1 MARHARRAEPAAAPP
16 APRAPGYA
24 RGRTVVLAT
33 VFLTG
38 AGVLVLEIAGSR
50 VVAPLYGSG
59 LYSWSA
65 LISVTLAALS
75 LGYWAGGR
83 AADRRPD
90 PALFHGGILGAG
102 LLVLAIPSVAGFVLP
117 LTEPLDPR
125 LGVLL
130 AATLLFFPAL
140 AVLGGVTPFA
150 IRLTRPAEG
159 SVGEASGLVFA
170 VSTIGSLLAALATGF
185 VLIPNLGVRSILA
198 LTGASLV
205 LTAAAGFLA
214 SGRGGRAAAVALLAG
229 LGLVAGRGPGSS
241 KAPGAP
247 RILARIPSFFGYL
260 RVVETRV
267 FRLLT
272 VDGIGQNYVRLVPGM
287 KSSAYIDF
295 IGALPR
301 LRDSSPPHPSTL
313 LIGLGAGE
321 LVRHLQAS
329 GANLTVVEIDPRVEQ
344 AARRWFGLDLPR
356 DRIHIEDGR
365 AFLERDTATYDLV
378 VMDAFLGE
386 DVPGHLYTQEALA
399 AVRRRLSPSG
409 LLAMN
414 YTSFP
419 DGRDARSLVR
429 TLRAAFPHVRT
440 YNDGSRSTELASNVF
455 LASAQPFALGGVD
468 AAADSSAG
476 PFLAN
481 EARLPEDGALL
492 LTDDYNPINVFR
504 LGANRRWRQ
513 AMIRMIGNDRAYWTD
528 F

>member
-1 MARHARRAEPAAAPP
+1 
-16 APRAPGYA
+16 
-24 RGRTVVLAT
+24 
-33 VFLTG
+33 
-38 AGVLVLEIAGSR
+38 
-50 VVAPLYGSG
+50 
-59 LYSWSA
+59 
-65 LISVTLAALS
+65 
-75 LGYWAGGR
+75 
-83 AADRRPD
+83 
-90 PALFHGGILGAG
+90 
-102 LLVLAIPSVAGFVLP
+102 
-117 LTEPLDPR
+117 
-125 LGVLL
+125 
-130 AATLLFFPAL
+130 
-140 AVLGGVTPFA
+140 
-150 IRLTRPAEG
+150 
-159 SVGEASGLVFA
+159 
-170 VSTIGSLLAALATGF
+170 
-185 VLIPNLGVRSILA
+185 
-198 LTGASLV
+198 
-205 LTAAAGFLA
+205 
-214 SGRGGRAAAVALLAG
+214 
-229 LGLVAGRGPGSS
+229 
-241 KAPGAP
+241 
-247 RILARIPSFFGYL
+247 
-260 RVVETRV
+260 
-267 FRLLT
+267 
-272 VDGIGQNYVRLVPGM
+272 
-287 KSSAYIDF
+287 
-295 IGALPR
+295 
-301 LRDSSPPHPSTL
+301 
-313 LIGLGAGE
+313 
-321 LVRHLQAS
+321 
-329 GANLTVVEIDPRVEQ
+329 VVEIDPRVEQ